1 MSSISHSDTRGPAI
15 DSEKISSRH
24 HVAPGFES
32 DAALVSSATNSS
44 LARLARATF
53 RLRRTGSREIGRC
66 PTHACTKLW
75 GIELDALRS
84 VLVRCRWLLS
94 GESRSVAPSRGA
106 ISVDDGRRYSSF
118 HPARGCG
125 PDCTGHRHGQVLA
138 RDRLCKDVGRR
149 SRSHQPLERISNSR
163 DMARPLTELAEWSLH
178 HPRTGSIAAQDQQ
191 ESTCD
196 VKDPS
201 DRC

>member
-1 MSSISHSDTRGPAI
+1 MAVGSSRSPAISDWNRRMSSISHSDTRGPAI

-94 GESRSVAPSRGA
+94 GKSRSVAPSRGA

-138 RDRLCKDVGRR
+138 RDRLCKDARAFRTVWRNQPPLLGSLLVG
-149 SRSHQPLERISNSR
+149 
-163 DMARPLTELAEWSLH
+163 
-178 HPRTGSIAAQDQQ
+178 
-191 ESTCD
+191 
-196 VKDPS
+196 
-201 DRC
+201 